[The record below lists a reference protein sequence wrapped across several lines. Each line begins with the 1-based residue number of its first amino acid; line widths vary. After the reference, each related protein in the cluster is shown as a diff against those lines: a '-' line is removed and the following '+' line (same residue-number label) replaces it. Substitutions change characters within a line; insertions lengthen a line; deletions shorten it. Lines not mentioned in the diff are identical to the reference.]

1 MNPNEQRPKYYLLD
15 LGTLLRGQALAAKKE
30 SDENPGDEYD
40 LGRLQGYNEVVARMI
55 DQAKAFGME
64 LSELNLEGIDPDQDL
79 L

>member
-15 LGTLLRGQALAAKKE
+15 LGTLLRERAFAAKKD
-30 SDENPGDEYD
+30 SDENPGDEFD
-40 LGRLQGYNEVVARMI
+40 LGRLMGYHEVVALMI
-55 DQAKAFGME
+55 DQAIAFGME

>member
-15 LGTLLRGQALAAKKE
+15 LGTLLREQALASKKE
-30 SDENPGDEYD
+30 SDRDRGNLFD
-40 LGRLQGYNEVVARMI
+40 LGRRMAYYEAVSLMI
-55 DQAKAFGME
+55 NQAIAFGME

>member
-15 LGTLLRGQALAAKKE
+15 LGTLLRGQTLAAKKE

-40 LGRLQGYNEVVARMI
+40 LGRLQGYNEVVSLMI